1 MATHPNL
8 QKHRTTQ
15 EKLGRVRRE
24 YSATPAEHDELKLTL
39 RRIREKDDGKSA
51 PV

>member
-24 YSATPAEHDELKLTL
+24 YSATPAEHDELKRKLKEL
-39 RRIREKDDGKSA
+39 RDDQPPTVPA
-51 PV
+51 V